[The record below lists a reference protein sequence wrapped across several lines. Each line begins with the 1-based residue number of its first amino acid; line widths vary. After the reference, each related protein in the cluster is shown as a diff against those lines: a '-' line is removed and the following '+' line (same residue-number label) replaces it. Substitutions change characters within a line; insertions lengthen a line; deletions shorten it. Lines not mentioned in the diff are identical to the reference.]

1 MLVVLRNATLIF
13 DAKKFLTL
21 FKIRENFQ
29 SL

>member
-1 MLVVLRNATLIF
+1 MLVVLRNPTLMF
-13 DAKKFLTL
+13 DAKQILTL